1 MSLIRLTIDRI
12 SYSQNTNGAYALLL
26 SEKDGERKLPVVIG
40 AFEAQSIR
48 LRGFALD

>member
-26 SEKDGERKLPVVIG
+26 QLIVLMLAKSQITELIK
-40 AFEAQSIR
+40 F
-48 LRGFALD
+48 